1 MSEELQNLLDKFH
14 EVGVKKTEA
23 ECAELVAAARKEA
36 QAIRD
41 QAKADAAAAVKAAE
55 EQAAAL
61 EARAESAIRQAARDI
76 ILELQGELTRR
87 ITRAVSGA
95 ADQAL
100 SPEFMASLIRA
111 LAAKFA
117 ADPNASV
124 SILTTVKDAPALEK
138 ALQGA
143 LLNSFRTAPKVLGDP
158 EIKGGCEVSF
168 KDGQVY
174 FDFTGEAVTELVAD
188 FIGPRLAKLL
198 EGDR

>member
-1 MSEELQNLLDKFH
+1 
-14 EVGVKKTEA
+14 
-23 ECAELVAAARKEA
+23 
-36 QAIRD
+36 
-41 QAKADAAAAVKAAE
+41 
-55 EQAAAL
+55 
-61 EARAESAIRQAARDI
+61 
-76 ILELQGELTRR
+76 
-87 ITRAVSGA
+87 
-95 ADQAL
+95 
-100 SPEFMASLIRA
+100 MASLIRE
-111 LAAKFA
+111 LASKFA

>member
-1 MSEELQNLLDKFH
+1 M
-14 EVGVKKTEA
+14 
-23 ECAELVAAARKEA
+23 
-36 QAIRD
+36 
-41 QAKADAAAAVKAAE
+41 
-55 EQAAAL
+55 
-61 EARAESAIRQAARDI
+61 
-76 ILELQGELTRR
+76 
-87 ITRAVSGA
+87 
-95 ADQAL
+95 
-100 SPEFMASLIRA
+100 
-111 LAAKFA
+111 
-117 ADPNASV
+117 
-124 SILTTVKDAPALEK
+124 LEK